1 MTSYV
6 PHSYYS
12 EPNVKIET
20 FLDILPEVFLGDV
33 GAVPELAEV
42 ADPYVALE
50 AHQNGAVDR
59 AHHGDL
65 QTSNSAILDSFTFGG

>member
-1 MTSYV
+1 MYHT
-6 PHSYYS
+6 HIT
-12 EPNVKIET
+12 PNLMSKLRH
-20 FLDILPEVFLGDV
+20 FLKILPEVFFGDV

-65 QTSNSAILDSFTFGG
+65 QTPNSAILDSFTFGG